1 MKKTTWLLGAFFLG
15 GTLLATTLAT
25 PVVADTN
32 AVPGP
37 GNATT
42 NLSGNN
48 NTTVSADQPVFTATD
63 TQSANAKS
71 TAQFTVD
78 AGQLTLVAVPDLN
91 FGAAKPATI
100 VNGGSQ
106 KLENN
111 TLDNGSSKGQSAFD
125 GNIAGKLIVSD
136 MRGTGKGWSLSI
148 SMGSDFTSGTST
160 LKGLSLTLAATG
172 SNSFFGSNK
181 PLNLKGTNISDTS
194 TSVVSTNADNNGVG
208 DTTFNLNAD
217 DSASLNF
224 PIATN
229 SIFTANAAYQ
239 SNVTWTLGATPTP

>member
-1 MKKTTWLLGAFFLG
+1 MKKTTWLLSTLFLG

-32 AVPGP
+32 AGP

-42 NLSGNN
+42 NLSGN
-48 NTTVSADQPVFTATD
+48 TTVSAGQPVFTATAD
-63 TQSANAKS
+63 QSASAKS

-106 KLENN
+106 SLVSN
-111 TLDNGSSKGQSAFD
+111 TVDNGSSKGQSAFD
-125 GNIAGKLIVSD
+125 GNNAGKLIVSD
-136 MRGTGKGWSLSI
+136 MRGTGKGWSLST
-148 SMGSDFTSGTST
+148 SMDSEFASGASK
-160 LKGLSLTLAATG
+160 LKGLSMNLAATG

-181 PLNLKGTNISDTS
+181 ALNLAGTNISDTS
-194 TSVVSTNADNNGVG
+194 TSVVSTNADNSGVG
-208 DTTFNLNAD
+208 DTTFNLNASS
-217 DSASLNF
+217 SASLNF
-224 PIATN
+224 PTATN
-229 SIFTANAAYQ
+229 SIFTAGAPYQ
-239 SNVTWTLGATPTP
+239 SDVTWTLVAAQ

>member
-1 MKKTTWLLGAFFLG
+1 MSQESAYIHFLG

-32 AVPGP
+32 AGP

-42 NLSGNN
+42 NLSGN
-48 NTTVSADQPVFTATD
+48 TTVSAGQPVFTATAD
-63 TQSANAKS
+63 QSASAKS

-106 KLENN
+106 SLVSN
-111 TLDNGSSKGQSAFD
+111 TVDNGSSKGQSAFD
-125 GNIAGKLIVSD
+125 GNNAGKLIVSD
-136 MRGTGKGWSLSI
+136 MRGTGKGWSLST
-148 SMGSDFTSGTST
+148 SMDSEFASGASK
-160 LKGLSLTLAATG
+160 LKGLSMNLAATG

-181 PLNLKGTNISDTS
+181 ALNLAGTNISDTS
-194 TSVVSTNADNNGVG
+194 TSVVSTNADNSGVG
-208 DTTFNLNAD
+208 DTTFNLNASS
-217 DSASLNF
+217 SASLNF
-224 PIATN
+224 PTATN
-229 SIFTANAAYQ
+229 SIFTAGAPYQ
-239 SNVTWTLGATPTP
+239 SDVTWTLVAAQ

>member
-1 MKKTTWLLGAFFLG
+1 MKKITWLGAFFLG

-32 AVPGP
+32 AGPGP
-37 GNATT
+37 GPGTETT
-42 NLSGNN
+42 NLSGN
-48 NTTVSADQPVFTATD
+48 TTVSAGQTVFTATAD
-63 TQSANAKS
+63 QSASANS
-71 TAQFTVD
+71 TAQFTVEE
-78 AGQLTLVAVPDLN
+78 GQLTLVAVPDLN

-106 KLENN
+106 KLEKN
-111 TLDNGSSKGQSAFD
+111 TLDNGSSKGQSAVD
-125 GNIAGKLIVSD
+125 GNNAGKLIVSD

-181 PLNLKGTNISDTS
+181 PLNLEGTDISDTS
-194 TSVVSTNADNNGVG
+194 KSVVSTNADNNGVG
-208 DTTFNLNAD
+208 DTTFNLNAE
-217 DSASLNF
+217 DSASLKF
-224 PIATN
+224 PSAIN

>member
-1 MKKTTWLLGAFFLG
+1 MG

-32 AVPGP
+32 AGP

-42 NLSGNN
+42 NLSGN
-48 NTTVSADQPVFTATD
+48 TTVSAGQPVFTATAD
-63 TQSANAKS
+63 QSASAKS

-106 KLENN
+106 SLVSN
-111 TLDNGSSKGQSAFD
+111 TVDNGSSKGQSAFD
-125 GNIAGKLIVSD
+125 GNNAGKLIVSD
-136 MRGTGKGWSLSI
+136 MRGTGKGWSLST
-148 SMGSDFTSGTST
+148 SMDSEFASGASK
-160 LKGLSLTLAATG
+160 LKGLSMNLAATG

-181 PLNLKGTNISDTS
+181 ALNLAGTNISDTS
-194 TSVVSTNADNNGVG
+194 TSVVSTNADNSGVG
-208 DTTFNLNAD
+208 DTTFNLNASS
-217 DSASLNF
+217 SASLNF
-224 PIATN
+224 PTATN
-229 SIFTANAAYQ
+229 SIFTAGAPYQ
-239 SNVTWTLGATPTP
+239 SDVTWTLVAAQ

>member
-1 MKKTTWLLGAFFLG
+1 MKKTTWLLSALFLG

-32 AVPGP
+32 AGP

-42 NLSGNN
+42 NLSGN
-48 NTTVSADQPVFTATD
+48 TTVSAGQPVFTATAD
-63 TQSANAKS
+63 QSASAKS

-106 KLENN
+106 SLVSN
-111 TLDNGSSKGQSAFD
+111 TVDNGSSKGQSAFD
-125 GNIAGKLIVSD
+125 GNNAGKLIVSD
-136 MRGTGKGWSLSI
+136 MRGTGKGWSLST
-148 SMGSDFTSGTST
+148 SMDSEFASGASK
-160 LKGLSLTLAATG
+160 LKGLSMNLAATG

-181 PLNLKGTNISDTS
+181 ALNLAGTNISDTS
-194 TSVVSTNADNNGVG
+194 TSVVSTNADNSGVG
-208 DTTFNLNAD
+208 DTTFNLNASS
-217 DSASLNF
+217 SASLNF
-224 PIATN
+224 PTATN
-229 SIFTANAAYQ
+229 SIFTAGAPYQ
-239 SNVTWTLGATPTP
+239 SNVTWTLVAAQ